1 MMLAEKAA
9 DLILG
14 NSPLPPIDAEFYRH
28 VCERGVTSQIRL
40 AAANSPF
47 TVSFGG

>member
-14 NSPLPPIDAEFYRH
+14 NSPLPPEYVEYYRTAL
-28 VCERGVTSQIRL
+28 E
-40 AAANSPF
+40 
-47 TVSFGG
+47 

>member
-14 NSPLPPIDAEFYRH
+14 NSPLPPIDIEFYRH
-28 VCERGVTSQIRL
+28 ANDGELTSQVHV
-40 AAANSPF
+40 AAENS
-47 TVSFGG
+47 VSR